1 MYKRKASD
9 DVVKFKSAEPS
20 EKNGTAR
27 ENIGERVKQPCPPH
41 IAVLMF
47 AVQNVAVD
55 QALIRE
61 RQKIA
66 KEVCSTAACI
76 LFDPLIDRL
85 ISRSVDHSS
94 QSQLHT
100 QSHVPTQA

>member
-1 MYKRKASD
+1 MASAASA
-9 DVVKFKSAEPS
+9 DVVKFKSAAPS
-20 EKNGTAR
+20 ASNGTAMAH
-27 ENIGERVKQPCPPH
+27 IVVRVKQLCPPH
-41 IAVLMF
+41 IAGLMF
-47 AVQNVAVD
+47 AVQNGAVD